1 MPNAFIPRDIVHEWS
16 EQIGADAMEHQSTLQ
31 RLLKNQRRLTRF
43 LEENHENLDPM
54 SAGVGL
60 YLFGVVARM
69 FDLAGGRLKSATWSQ
84 IRDAEKRVGAQIGEL
99 LPVDDEF
106 PARVREKATRAQPH
120 ILDEALMA
128 LFERTELSEEEANL
142 DKNQAFRIFC
152 LMWVATEV
160 FDENWRPPSSFEGLD
175 AYEYVHIESKSK
187 KD

>member
-1 MPNAFIPRDIVHEWS
+1 MPNTFIPRDIVHQWS
-16 EQIGADAMEHQSTLQ
+16 EEIGANAIEHQSTLQ
-31 RLLKNQRRLTRF
+31 RVLKDQRRLTRF

-69 FDLAGGRLKSATWSQ
+69 FGLAGGRLKSATWAQ

-99 LPVDDEF
+99 LPIDDGF
-106 PARVREKATRAQPH
+106 PSRVREKATRAQPH

-128 LFERTELSEEEANL
+128 LFERADVSEEEANL
-142 DKNQAFRIFC
+142 DKEQAFKIFC

-160 FDENWRPPSSFEGLD
+160 LDDNWRPGKSFEGKET
-175 AYEYVHIESKSK
+175 YEYVHIESKSK